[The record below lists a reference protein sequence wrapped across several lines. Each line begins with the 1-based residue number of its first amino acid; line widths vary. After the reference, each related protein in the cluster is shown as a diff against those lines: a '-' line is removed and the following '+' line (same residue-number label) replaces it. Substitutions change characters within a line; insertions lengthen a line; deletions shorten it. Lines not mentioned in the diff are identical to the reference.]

1 MDSKTTTSTWEIYGL
16 IAAGILVVIF
26 VPLILVIIYV
36 FKTGTIEKKKVKV
49 IEELQ
54 AKVEKAEK
62 PEPVYVKL
70 PIFSR
75 VEPRSEYDI
84 VKAVQPRPDI
94 NYTEAP
100 TLSSTSSE
108 ASSTSESEYSVLP
121 TVESTYVDLP
131 ERRAAAEAI
140 EAGQAGQAESI
151 YDIVRANPPS
161 PITQGYVSL
170 PSAAEAA
177 AEAAEA
183 AAPAKQPTVK
193 ELARQF
199 EAAAALK

>member
-54 AKVEKAEK
+54 AKAEKAEAEAKK

-75 VEPRSEYDI
+75 VEPQSEYDI

-94 NYTEAP
+94 NYAEAP

-131 ERRAAAEAI
+131 KRRAAAETI
-140 EAGQAGQAESI
+140 KAGQAGQAESI
-151 YDIVRANPPS
+151 YNIVRANPPS

-170 PSAAEAA
+170 PVAAAEAA
-177 AEAAEA
+177 A
-183 AAPAKQPTVK
+183 APAKKPTVR

-199 EAAAALK
+199 EAAAALKQ